1 MPHTIPLK
9 AIHTTL
15 LLALLTVA
23 PWASAKELP
32 AWTPDPAASRDDV
45 PDEYKWDISQICFK
59 PDIWATRLDTLK
71 GEIPAL
77 GTYRGQLRDPATL
90 VTCLEDY
97 FRLHD
102 EANHLTA
109 YADRLH
115 HTDMDNEEYQAMT
128 RRALGVMDELMSEAS
143 FIRSELLA
151 MSEKDMAKAYKKA
164 PALEVYRRYIDGLRR
179 RQTRV
184 LGDEA
189 ERVLS
194 LMGDNLWAEIDLNEL
209 PSPSEEAYVGLMTD
223 LPWPTVHDAEGNE
236 VPISPGNFVRL
247 RRDPN
252 REVRK
257 EAVAG
262 FLGAM
267 RQYEHAF
274 AATLAGQAQFDVAL
288 ARSRGYDT
296 ALEAYLDKDD
306 LDPAVYQNLIA
317 AVNDNLAPLH
327 RYVELRKT
335 TMGLDELHLYDL
347 YVPMVESDAS
357 TVTFPE
363 AQQTILAAM
372 APLGDEY
379 VRVLGKG
386 LNPDS
391 GWMDL
396 YPHEGKDSGAYCACV
411 YGTHP
416 YVFMNYQDSL
426 YDMSTLAH
434 EFGHAMHSHYSME
447 AQPYQDFRYV
457 PFLAEI
463 ASTCNEALLTDYL
476 LANATDDRTKAAIL
490 ADRLDGIRT
499 TIYRQ
504 ALFAEFELALHRF
517 AEEGTPI
524 TAGLLDQT
532 YADLV
537 QRYYGD
543 GFTVDAD
550 DGMEWAFIPHFYW
563 KYYVFTYATGLSSG
577 IALAQRVQQGEAE
590 RDAYLGMLKAGCAR
604 PPLDLLREAGV
615 DLTQPD
621 AINAALVLFD
631 ETVTE
636 LEALLPG
643 LQAAEEAVEAD
654 DEAAAE

>member
-1 MPHTIPLK
+1 MPHTSPPKI
-9 AIHTTL
+9 ITL
-15 LLALLTVA
+15 ALALLLTGA
-23 PWASAKELP
+23 QASAKDLP
-32 AWTPDPAASRDDV
+32 EWTPDPAANRDDV
-45 PDEYKWDISQICFK
+45 PDEYKWDISQICFAQ
-59 PDIWATRLDTLK
+59 DIWATRLDTLK
-71 GEIPAL
+71 GEIPGL
-77 GTYRGQLRDPATL
+77 GSHSGLLEDPAML
-90 VTCLEDY
+90 KTCLDEY

-102 EANHLTA
+102 EASHLTA
-109 YADRLH
+109 YADRLL
-115 HTDMDNEEYQAMT
+115 HTDMENETYQAMT
-128 RRALGVMDELMSEAS
+128 HKALATMDELMAEAS

-151 MSEKDMAKAYKKA
+151 MSEKDMAKAFKKN
-164 PALEVYRRYIDGLRR
+164 PELEDYRRYIDGLRR
-179 RQTRV
+179 RQARV

-189 ERVLS
+189 ERILS
-194 LMGDNLWAEIDLNEL
+194 LMGDNLWAEIDLNEI
-209 PSPSEEAYVGLMTD
+209 PSAAEDAYVGLMTD
-223 LPWPTVHDAEGNE
+223 IPWPTVHDGEGNE
-236 VPISPGNFVRL
+236 VPINPGNYVRL

-252 REVRK
+252 REVRE

-262 FLGAM
+262 FVGTM
-267 RQYEHAF
+267 RQYEHTL
-274 AATLAGQAQFDVAL
+274 AATLAGQANFDVAL

-306 LDPAVYQNLIA
+306 LDPSVYHNLIT
-317 AVNDNLAPLH
+317 AVNDNLDPLH

-335 TMGLDELHLYDL
+335 ALGLDDLHLYDL
-347 YVPMVESDAS
+347 YVPMVNSAAS
-357 TVTFPE
+357 EVAFPE

-372 APLGDEY
+372 APLGEDY

-386 LNPDS
+386 LDPDN

-396 YPHEGKDSGAYCACV
+396 YPHDGKDNGAYCACV

-447 AQPYQDFRYV
+447 TQSYQDFRYV
-457 PFLAEI
+457 PFLAEV
-463 ASTCNEALLTDYL
+463 ASTCNEALLTNHL
-476 LANATDDRTKAAIL
+476 LASADDDRIKAAIL
-490 ADRLDGIRT
+490 ADRLDGMRA

-577 IALAQRVQQGEAE
+577 IALAQRVQEGEAQ
-590 RDAYLGMLKAGCAR
+590 RDAYLGMLNAGCSR

-621 AINAALVLFD
+621 AIDAALVLFD

-636 LEALLPG
+636 LEALLPA
-643 LQAAEEAVEAD
+643 LQATEELEL
-654 DEAAAE
+654 EEPAAE

>member
-1 MPHTIPLK
+1 MVHTPK
-9 AIHTTL
+9 AILASL
-15 LLALLTVA
+15 LLALLVVG
-23 PWASAKELP
+23 PPASAKDLP
-32 AWTPDPAASRDDV
+32 EWTPDPAASRDDI
-45 PDEYKWDISQICFK
+45 PDDYKWDISQICFK
-59 PDIWATRLDTLK
+59 PDIWATRLDTLR
-71 GEIPAL
+71 GELPSL
-77 GTYRGQLRDPATL
+77 DGYRGQLRDPMTL
-90 VTCLEDY
+90 RTCLEDY

-128 RRALGVMDELMSEAS
+128 RQALGVMDELMAEAA

-151 MSEKDMAKAYKKA
+151 LSDKDMAKAYKKE
-164 PALEVYRRYIDGLRR
+164 PALEEYRRYIDGLRR
-179 RQTRV
+179 RQARV

-209 PSPSEEAYVGLMTD
+209 PSDVEEAYVGLMTD
-223 LPWPTVHDAEGNE
+223 IPWPAVHDAAGDE
-236 VPISPGNFVRL
+236 VPISPGNYVRL
-247 RRDPN
+247 RRDPD

-257 EAVAG
+257 GAVAG
-262 FLGAM
+262 FLGTM

-274 AATLAGQAQFDVAL
+274 AATLAGQAEFDVAL
-288 ARSRGYDT
+288 SRARGYDT

-306 LDPAVYQNLIA
+306 LDPAVYHNLIT

-327 RYVELRKT
+327 RYVELRKQAL
-335 TMGLDELHLYDL
+335 GLDDLHLYDL
-347 YVPMVESDAS
+347 YVPMIESDAS
-357 TVTFPE
+357 VVTFPE
-363 AQQTILAAM
+363 AQETILAAM

-386 LNPDS
+386 LDPDN

-396 YPHEGKDSGAYCACV
+396 YPHEGKDNGAYCASV

-434 EFGHAMHSHYSME
+434 EFGHALHSHYSME
-447 AQPYQDFRYV
+447 SQSYQDFRYV

-476 LANATDDRTKAAIL
+476 LANATDERVKAAIL
-490 ADRLDGIRT
+490 ADRLDGMRT

-524 TAGLLDQT
+524 TASLLDQT
-532 YADLV
+532 YAELV
-537 QRYYGD
+537 RRYYGD
-543 GFTVDAD
+543 GFTVGAD
-550 DGMEWAFIPHFYW
+550 DGLEWAFIPHFYW

-577 IALAQRVQQGEAE
+577 IALAQKVQEGDAQ
-590 RDAYLGMLKAGCAR
+590 RDAYLGMLEAGCSA
-604 PPLDLLREAGV
+604 PPLDLLRDAGV
-615 DLTQPD
+615 DLTRPD
-621 AINAALVLFD
+621 AIEAALALFD

-636 LEALLPG
+636 LEALLPA
-643 LQAAEEAVEAD
+643 LQAAAEAEETAD
-654 DEAAAE
+654 GDSE